1 MADTLLNYLFGALW
15 VGLPPAALVF
25 VIIYWMRT
33 TPKIGEPLW
42 RGCFAIGAATFAAI
56 SVTLWVFSFWYAR
69 KVGGFAY
76 YDPTLMRFYRWGS
89 VTGLAGTVSGFG
101 GAGKLKWPAC
111 GLATLMTLL
120 WLFAATG
127 E

>member
-1 MADTLLNYLFGALW
+1 
-15 VGLPPAALVF
+15 
-25 VIIYWMRT
+25 MRT
-33 TPKIGEPLW
+33 TPKIGEPVW

-69 KVGGFAY
+69 QVGGFAY
-76 YDPTLMRFYRWGS
+76 SDPTLMRFYRWGS
-89 VTGLAGTVSGFG
+89 VTGLAGTVAGFG

-120 WLFAATG
+120 WLYAATG